1 MNHPKNSKCPRCSN
15 VMYDDEVLNA
25 LSRRDN
31 KTYIC
36 SDCGTE
42 EALIDAGILPESTI
56 ELDFIY
62 ELAHQ

>member
-1 MNHPKNSKCPRCSN
+1 MNPKLCPRCESN
-15 VMYDDEVLNA
+15 YLDPEEALNA

-42 EALIDAGILPESTI
+42 EALEDYFGTEKYMNWLEIQNRLGE
-56 ELDFIY
+56 
-62 ELAHQ
+62 